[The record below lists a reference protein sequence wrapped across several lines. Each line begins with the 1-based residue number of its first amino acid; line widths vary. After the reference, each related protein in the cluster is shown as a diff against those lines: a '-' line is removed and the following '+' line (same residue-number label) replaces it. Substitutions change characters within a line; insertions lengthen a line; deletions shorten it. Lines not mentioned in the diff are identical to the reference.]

1 MSKLKLLTIAVFFL
15 LAINFLLVGF
25 LFLRRPPHA
34 SPLDRIGPK
43 NRIIEILH
51 FEKDQVVEYE
61 KLIGHHRTSIKLLND
76 RIQETKGS
84 LYQTL
89 KGENTKIKDSLI
101 NELTALQKE
110 IETIHYNHFIDIKR
124 LCRPD
129 QLDNFSELTED
140 LADFFNPE
148 NRPAPPKE

>member
-15 LAINFLLVGF
+15 LPINFLLVGF

-34 SPLDRIGPK
+34 RPLDRIGPK

-51 FEKDQVVEYE
+51 FEKDQVAQYE
-61 KLIGHHRTSIKLLND
+61 KLIGQHRTSIKLLTD
-76 RIQETKGS
+76 RIQETRGS

-89 KGENTKIKDSLI
+89 QGEKATAKDSLI
-101 NELTALQKE
+101 NELGTLQKE
-110 IETIHYNHFIDIKR
+110 IETIHYVHFIAIKR
-124 LCRPD
+124 LCTPD
-129 QLDNFSELTED
+129 QLDDFAKLTSD

-148 NRPAPPKE
+148 NRPAPPKQ